1 MKSDLNYT
9 LTKDSSYE
17 VSQNEKA
24 KKKKGGGTGENSDKW
39 EKERKKQ

>member
-17 VSQNEKA
+17 APWNEKA
-24 KKKKGGGTGENSDKW
+24 KDREVVISGRKSGRNSEQFD
-39 EKERKKQ
+39 